1 MLRMSSGLFQEG
13 KKAAHIT
20 GEKIAQQ
27 VICVY
32 KRERDTLSHTSQG
45 LKELSCCQEFPTWKL
60 CQVHRSSILK
70 DPIQLFYLHLNCKET
85 DLNFLLDSLIFRDAS
100 QLICKRSLF
109 WEGLWFALCAH
120 FTYPAKHLSLNKHLF
135 LWGPSWLK
143 NQAMT
148 GRKTLCTFLS
158 LQLKAW
164 SKNNLATL
172 SFLWDT

>member
-32 KRERDTLSHTSQG
+32 KRERDTLSYTSQG

-60 CQVHRSSILK
+60 CQVHRNSILK

-85 DLNFLLDSLIFRDAS
+85 DLNFLLDSLIFRDARVS
-100 QLICKRSLF
+100 
-109 WEGLWFALCAH
+109 
-120 FTYPAKHLSLNKHLF
+120 
-135 LWGPSWLK
+135 
-143 NQAMT
+143 
-148 GRKTLCTFLS
+148 
-158 LQLKAW
+158 
-164 SKNNLATL
+164 
-172 SFLWDT
+172 